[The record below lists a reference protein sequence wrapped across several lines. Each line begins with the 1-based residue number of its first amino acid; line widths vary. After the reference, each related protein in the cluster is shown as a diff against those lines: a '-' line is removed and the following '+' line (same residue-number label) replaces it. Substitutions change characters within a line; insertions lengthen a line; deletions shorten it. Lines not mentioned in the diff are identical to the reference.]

1 MLVCSILGCSAYA
14 AELEIK
20 TVECG
25 FYEQDGDLNN
35 GPEPIE
41 WIVLSE
47 TEDDMKLLLLKYCL
61 DAMTYDVST
70 EEYWEG
76 EWQDPSWTGSDL
88 YKWLGSFQ
96 DEALPDIKIGG
107 YRNEA
112 GLPYIRYSDFIGH
125 ASILN
130 VNAVERFLPYREL
143 RMSKP
148 TPYAISRGA

>member
-1 MLVCSILGCSAYA
+1 MSTIVMKQFFSHKCIAAFVLLVCSILGCSAYA

-47 TEDDMKLLLLKYCL
+47 TEDDMRLLLSKYCL
-61 DAMTYDVST
+61 DAMPYDVST

-76 EWQDPSWTGSDL
+76 
-88 YKWLGSFQ
+88 
-96 DEALPDIKIGG
+96 
-107 YRNEA
+107 
-112 GLPYIRYSDFIGH
+112 
-125 ASILN
+125 
-130 VNAVERFLPYREL
+130 
-143 RMSKP
+143 
-148 TPYAISRGA
+148 